1 MDYAKASELMPLNV
15 HWHEGVAG
23 LRQLRADWQ
32 ELTTD
37 AHLFARYEWH
47 LAAAEHLLGDGHNLY
62 FCRIGDHAGR
72 PLAIIPGATSISTV
86 RLFGR
91 LPAFILGWG
100 DQLALS
106 DFPLAAGADVFK
118 IGKSMLKAFRD
129 HPFKWQAISWPRVMA
144 DSNAAKIATAIG
156 HQLTDIT
163 PSSVCN
169 TFHTLSAV
177 GSGSDLEVFTVK
189 SGKLRR
195 NLSNRWRRLE
205 QQGQVEMRC
214 GREQG
219 KVQMY
224 FEEFLRIE
232 SSGWKGDK
240 GTRTALAHVP
250 AARAFYAA
258 LLAQSR
264 PEFETDVALLFCGDR
279 AVAGQF
285 LIRAARWEHIYKMGY
300 DEAYAGCSPGQ
311 LLTQLVIERAKTSG
325 VIDRV
330 SLVTGLDWHNDWK
343 PIAEPTLQI
352 NIFRHRWR
360 ASLIRCGRYCLTKYK
375 QFSGSSR
382 ELELQRKSD
391 GLTAGE

>member
-23 LRQLRADWQ
+23 LRQLRTDWQ
-32 ELTTD
+32 DLTTD

-47 LAAAEHLLGDGHNLY
+47 LAAAEHLLGDGHTIY

-72 PLAIIPGATSISTV
+72 PLAIIPGTTSVSTV
-86 RLFGR
+86 KLFR
-91 LPAFILGWG
+91 QLPAFVLGWG

-106 DFPLAAGADVFK
+106 DFPLAAGADVFQ
-118 IGKSMLKAFRD
+118 IGKLMLKAFSE
-129 HPFKWQAISWPRVMA
+129 HPFKWRVISWPRVMA
-144 DSNAAKIATAIG
+144 DSNAARVATAIG
-156 HQLTDIT
+156 HRLTDIA

-169 TFHTLSAV
+169 TFFTSSSA
-177 GSGSDLEVFTVK
+177 GSGSDIEAFTVK

-195 NLSNRWRRLE
+195 NLTNRWRRLE
-205 QQGQVEMRC
+205 QQGQIEMRS

-240 GTRTALAHVP
+240 GTCTALAYVP

-258 LLAQSR
+258 LLAQSSS
-264 PEFETDVALLFCGDR
+264 EFEADVALLYCGDR

-300 DEAYAGCSPGQ
+300 DEACARCSPGQ
-311 LLTQLVIERAKTSG
+311 LLTQLVIERAKASG

-352 NIFRHRWR
+352 NIFRHMWR
-360 ASLIRCGRYCLTKYK
+360 PSLIRWGRYFLTKYK
-375 QFSGSSR
+375 QLSQSFR
-382 ELELQRKSD
+382 EPKLQQKSD
-391 GLTAGE
+391 GLMVGE